1 MEQLPQEPL
10 SQEPLPQEETGV
22 RFKKAINRPR
32 KLAVIIYEFTA
43 KFIGSTSGILGR
55 LTLAQKLYLLALTL
69 LIFSDRLGLVAII
82 TVIALTLEFWPLFD
96 RVWHSLAGKTIL
108 LLFYAIIANFAIA
121 GAASVVNEVV
131 GVATT
136 HFSYTHNFAI
146 LLYLPAW
153 VIAMTALAIL
163 MLQVAVPFYLV
174 GLLLLRPFGV
184 KAIRLINHN
193 HFRFTTM
200 FIRLILASVVL
211 YHLALIASFS
221 NELSADLNDPN
232 GIVRNELSEKDKQ
245 ELTKELNSIKK
256 DLSIQEPV
264 EEKDTINLSFASDEN
279 NKENQARYRNV
290 RADYEKMVRTL
301 IARFAYQLESD
312 SRSRCEISPGSNIVE
327 LNDYEIVEI
336 RKDKAADYGF
346 KFEVKKCISP
356 AFPTGHRSK
365 SISQT

>member
-1 MEQLPQEPL
+1 MEQLPQESLPEEA
-10 SQEPLPQEETGV
+10 SPQEEAGV
-22 RFKKAINRPR
+22 RFKKAISRPR

-43 KFIGSTSGILGR
+43 KFIGSSGGILGR

-69 LIFSDRLGLVAII
+69 LIFSDNPGFVAII
-82 TVIALTLEFWPLFD
+82 TVLALTLEFWPLFD

-163 MLQVAVPFYLV
+163 LLQVAVPFYLV
-174 GLLLLRPFGV
+174 GLLLLRPLGV
-184 KAIRLINHN
+184 KALRLINHN

-211 YHLALIASFS
+211 YHLALIASLS
-221 NELSADLNDPN
+221 NELSADLNNPD
-232 GIVRNELSEKDKQ
+232 GIVLNRLSEDDKQ
-245 ELTKELNSIKK
+245 EITKELNSVNQ
-256 DLSIQEPV
+256 DRSIQDPV
-264 EEKDTINLSFASDEN
+264 EEDNAIDLSFTSDES
-279 NKENQARYRNV
+279 NKENQERYRNV
-290 RADYEKMVRTL
+290 RADYGKAVRTL
-301 IARFAYQLESD
+301 IAHFAYRLESD

-346 KFEVKKCISP
+346 TFEVKKCISP